1 MTTYIALIG
10 YPLGHSISPLFQQA
24 ALDHYHLDTKYLAW
38 EVAPEGLA
46 GALERLR
53 RPENLGANI
62 TIPYKEKALPSLDR
76 LEGQVREIG
85 AVNTIAK
92 DKDALVGYNTD
103 GPAFLKA
110 LREKGDLEPRGQD
123 VVLLGAGGAAR
134 ALAFSLLRAGIRSL
148 TIYNRGLERARKL
161 AGDLEEVLAPGQGV
175 QALPWEERLSGL
187 PPCQLIVQ
195 ATPLGTT
202 GENPQSPL
210 PAQLIPRGV
219 LAYDL
224 VYNPPETPF
233 LKEAKKAGARA
244 LGGLAMLVYQGAA
257 SFGLWTGREA
267 PVDVMFHTAEK
278 ALKSSQGKV

>member
-1 MTTYIALIG
+1 MTRYIALIG

-24 ALDHYHLDTKYLAW
+24 ALDYYHLDTKYLAW

-46 GALERLR
+46 GVLEKLR
-53 RPENLGANI
+53 RPENLGANV

-76 LEGQVREIG
+76 LEGQAREIG

-103 GPAFLKA
+103 GQAFLRA
-110 LREKGDLEPRGQD
+110 LREKGDFEPRGQD

-161 AGDLEEVLAPGQGV
+161 AGDLEEVLGPGQGV
-175 QALPWEERLSGL
+175 QSLPWEERLSGL

-195 ATPLGTT
+195 ATHLGT
-202 GENPQSPL
+202 GEDSASPL

-233 LKEAKKAGARA
+233 LKEARKAGARA

-257 SFGLWTGREA
+257 SFRLWTGREA
-267 PVDVMFHTAEK
+267 PVDMMFQAAEK
-278 ALKSSQGKV
+278 ALKSSRGKV

>member
-1 MTTYIALIG
+1 MTQYIALIG

-24 ALDHYHLDTKYLAW
+24 ALDHLNLDVKYLAW

-53 RPENLGANI
+53 RPENLGANA
-62 TIPYKEKALPSLDR
+62 TIPYKEKVLPSLDR
-76 LEGQVREIG
+76 LEGQAREIG

-92 DKDALVGYNTD
+92 EKGSLVGYNTD
-103 GPAFLKA
+103 GQAFLQA
-110 LREKGDLEPRGQD
+110 LRENGGLEPRGRN

-148 TIYNRGLERARKL
+148 TIYNRGLKRARKL
-161 AGDLEEVLAPGQGV
+161 AGDLQEILAHGQGV

-195 ATPLGTT
+195 ATPLGT
-202 GENPQSPL
+202 GEDSTSPL

-244 LGGLAMLVYQGAA
+244 LGGLPMLVYQGAA
-257 SFGLWTGREA
+257 SFELWTGQNA
-267 PVDVMFHTAEK
+267 PLEVMFQAAERV
-278 ALKSSQGKV
+278 LKSSQGKV

>member
-10 YPLGHSISPLFQQA
+10 YPLGHSISPIFQQA
-24 ALDHYHLDTKYLAW
+24 ALDYYHLDTKYLAW

-46 GALERLR
+46 GALEKLR
-53 RPENLGANI
+53 RPENLGANV
-62 TIPYKEKALPSLDR
+62 TIPYKEKALPFLDR
-76 LEGQVREIG
+76 LEGQAREIG

-92 DKDALVGYNTD
+92 EKDALVGYNTD
-103 GPAFLKA
+103 GPAFLRA
-110 LREKGDLEPRGQD
+110 LREKGGLEPRGQD
-123 VVLLGAGGAAR
+123 VVLLGAGGAGR

-148 TIYNRGLERARKL
+148 TIYNRGLERAQKL
-161 AGDLEEVLAPGQGV
+161 AGDLEKVLAPGQEV
-175 QALPWEERLSGL
+175 SALPWEERLSGL

-195 ATPLGTT
+195 ATPLGT
-202 GENPQSPL
+202 GEDSTSPL

-233 LKEAKKAGARA
+233 LKEARKAGARA

-257 SFGLWTGREA
+257 SFRLWTGREA
-267 PVDVMFHTAEK
+267 PVDVMFQTAEK
-278 ALKSSQGKV
+278 ALKSSRGKV

>member
-1 MTTYIALIG
+1 MTQYIALIG
-10 YPLGHSISPLFQQA
+10 YPLRHSISPFFQQA
-24 ALDHYHLDTKYLAW
+24 ALDHYHLNTKYLAW

-46 GALERLR
+46 GALERLG
-53 RPENLGANI
+53 RPEYLGANV
-62 TIPYKEKALPSLDR
+62 TIPCKEKVLPFLDR
-76 LEGQVREIG
+76 LEGQAREIG

-92 DKDALVGYNTD
+92 DKGALVGYNTD
-103 GPAFLKA
+103 GQAFLRA
-110 LREKGDLEPRGQD
+110 LREKGGLEPRGQQ

-148 TIYNRGLERARKL
+148 TIYNRGLERAQKL
-161 AGDLEEVLAPGQGV
+161 AADLQKVLASSQKV

-195 ATPLGTT
+195 ATPLGT
-202 GENPQSPL
+202 GEDSTSPL
-210 PAQLIPRGV
+210 TARLIPRGV
-219 LAYDL
+219 LAFDL

-244 LGGLAMLVYQGAA
+244 LGGLPMLVYQGAA
-257 SFGLWTGREA
+257 SFELWTGQNA
-267 PVDVMFHTAEK
+267 PLEVMFQAAEK

>member
-1 MTTYIALIG
+1 MTHYIALIG

-24 ALDHYHLDTKYLAW
+24 ALDYYHLDIEYQAW

-46 GALERLR
+46 GALEKLR
-53 RPENLGANI
+53 RPENLGANV
-62 TIPYKEKALPSLDR
+62 TIPYKEKALPFLDR
-76 LEGQVREIG
+76 LEGQAREIG

-92 DKDALVGYNTD
+92 EKGALVGYNTD

-110 LREKGDLEPRGQD
+110 LREKGGLEPRGQD
-123 VVLLGAGGAAR
+123 AVLLGAGGAAR

-161 AGDLEEVLAPGQGV
+161 AGDLEKALAPGQGV

-195 ATPLGTT
+195 ATPLGT
-202 GENPQSPL
+202 GEDSTSPL
-210 PAQLIPRGV
+210 PAQIIPRGV

-224 VYNPPETPF
+224 VYNPSETPF

-257 SFGLWTGREA
+257 SFRLWTGREA
-267 PVDVMFHTAEK
+267 PVDLMFQVAER
-278 ALKSSQGKV
+278 ALGRL

>member
-1 MTTYIALIG
+1 MTQYIALIG

-24 ALDHYHLDTKYLAW
+24 ALDHLNLDIKYQAW

-46 GALERLR
+46 GALGRLR
-53 RPENLGANI
+53 RPENLGANV
-62 TIPYKEKALPSLDR
+62 TIPYKEKALPFIDR
-76 LEGQVREIG
+76 LEGQAREIG

-92 DKDALVGYNTD
+92 EKGALVGYSTD
-103 GPAFLKA
+103 GPAFLQA
-110 LREKGDLEPRGQD
+110 LIEKGGLEPRGQD
-123 VVLLGAGGAAR
+123 AVLLGAGGAAR

-195 ATPLGTT
+195 ATPLGT
-202 GENPQSPL
+202 GEDSTSPL

-257 SFGLWTGREA
+257 SFELWTGQDA
-267 PVDVMFHTAEK
+267 PLEVMFQTAEK

>member
-1 MTTYIALIG
+1 MTQYIALIG
-10 YPLGHSISPLFQQA
+10 YPLGHSVSPIFQQA
-24 ALDHYHLDTKYLAW
+24 ALDHRHIDTKYLTW

-53 RPENLGANI
+53 RPENLGANV
-62 TIPYKEKALPSLDR
+62 TIPYKEKTLPFLGR
-76 LEGQVREIG
+76 LEAQAREIG

-92 DKDALVGYNTD
+92 EKGALVGYNTD
-103 GPAFLKA
+103 GPAFLEA
-110 LREKGDLEPRGQD
+110 LIVKGGLEPRGRD

-148 TIYNRGLERARKL
+148 TIYNRGLERAQKL
-161 AGDLEEVLAPGQGV
+161 AADLQKVLASGQEV
-175 QALPWEERLSGL
+175 RALPWEERLSGL

-195 ATPLGTT
+195 ATPLGT
-202 GENPQSPL
+202 GEDSTSPL
-210 PAQLIPRGV
+210 PVRLIPRGV

-224 VYNPPETPF
+224 VYNPRETPF

-257 SFGLWTGREA
+257 SFELWTGQNA
-267 PVDVMFHTAEK
+267 PLEMMLQAAEK
-278 ALKSSQGKV
+278 ALKSSRGKV

>member
-1 MTTYIALIG
+1 MTHYIALIG

-24 ALDHYHLDTKYLAW
+24 ALDHLNLDIKYQAW

-46 GALERLR
+46 GALEKLR
-53 RPENLGANI
+53 RPENLGANV
-62 TIPYKEKALPSLDR
+62 TIPHKEKALPFLDR
-76 LEGQVREIG
+76 LEGQAREIG

-92 DKDALVGYNTD
+92 EKGALVGYNTD
-103 GPAFLKA
+103 GPAFLQA
-110 LREKGDLEPRGQD
+110 LIEKGGLEPRGQD
-123 VVLLGAGGAAR
+123 AVLLGAGGAAR

-195 ATPLGTT
+195 ATPLGT
-202 GENPQSPL
+202 GEDSTSPL
-210 PAQLIPRGV
+210 PAQIIPRGV

-257 SFGLWTGREA
+257 SFRLWTGREA
-267 PVDVMFHTAEK
+267 PVDVMFHAAEK
-278 ALKSSQGKV
+278 ALESSQGKV

>member
-1 MTTYIALIG
+1 MTQYIALIG
-10 YPLGHSISPLFQQA
+10 FPLGHSISPLFQQA
-24 ALDHYHLDTKYLAW
+24 ALDHLNLHVKYLAW

-46 GALERLR
+46 GALEKLR
-53 RPENLGANI
+53 RPENLGANV
-62 TIPYKEKALPSLDR
+62 TIPYKEKVLPSLDR
-76 LEGQVREIG
+76 LEGQAREIG

-92 DKDALVGYNTD
+92 EKGALVGYNTD
-103 GPAFLKA
+103 GQAFLRA
-110 LREKGDLEPRGQD
+110 LREKGDFEPRGQQ

-148 TIYNRGLERARKL
+148 TIYNRGLERAQKL
-161 AGDLEEVLAPGQGV
+161 AGDLEKVLAPGPEV
-175 QALPWEERLSGL
+175 SALPWEARLSGL

-210 PAQLIPRGV
+210 PAQHNPRGV

-257 SFGLWTGREA
+257 SFELWTGQDA
-267 PVDVMFHTAEK
+267 PLEVMFQTAERV
-278 ALKSSQGKV
+278 LKSSRGRV

>member
-1 MTTYIALIG
+1 MTHYIALIG

-24 ALDHYHLDTKYLAW
+24 ALDHLNLDIKYQAW
-38 EVAPEGLA
+38 EVAPEGLG
-46 GALERLR
+46 GAIEKLR
-53 RPENLGANI
+53 RPENLGANV
-62 TIPYKEKALPSLDR
+62 TIPYKEKALPFLDR
-76 LEGQVREIG
+76 LEGQAREIG

-92 DKDALVGYNTD
+92 EKGALVGYNTD

-110 LREKGDLEPRGQD
+110 LREKGGLEPRGQD
-123 VVLLGAGGAAR
+123 AVLLGAGGAAR

-161 AGDLEEVLAPGQGV
+161 AGDLEKALAPGQGV

-195 ATPLGTT
+195 ATPLGT
-202 GENPQSPL
+202 GEDSTSPL

-224 VYNPPETPF
+224 VYNPTETPF
-233 LKEAKKAGARA
+233 LKEAEKAGARA

-257 SFGLWTGREA
+257 SFDLWTGREA
-267 PVDVMFHTAEK
+267 PVDLMLQAAEK
-278 ALKSSQGKV
+278 ALESSRGKV

>member
-24 ALDHYHLDTKYLAW
+24 ALDYYHLDTKYLAW

-46 GALERLR
+46 GALEKLR
-53 RPENLGANI
+53 RPENLGANV

-76 LEGQVREIG
+76 LEGQAREIG

-103 GPAFLKA
+103 GQAFLRA
-110 LREKGDLEPRGQD
+110 LRGKGDFEPRGQD

-161 AGDLEEVLAPGQGV
+161 AGDLEEVLGPGQGV
-175 QALPWEERLSGL
+175 QSLPWEERLSGL

-195 ATPLGTT
+195 ATHLGT
-202 GENPQSPL
+202 GEDSTSPL

-224 VYNPPETPF
+224 VYHPPETPF

-257 SFGLWTGREA
+257 SFRLWTGTEA
-267 PVDVMFHTAEK
+267 PVDVMLQAAEK
-278 ALKSSQGKV
+278 ATGRL